1 MNASLNPVS
10 APSAH
15 PVRHAAGQPD
25 DFAAGEAVAQARI
38 DLAACYRLAAHFNL
52 NEGIDNHLTMLVPG
66 HDDRFFLAPFGLHWS
81 EVRASDFMVI
91 DFEGRMLSGRG
102 PIEDTALYIHL
113 PVHKLAPQARVALHT
128 HMPYATALTMLE
140 NPRLEMA
147 HQNAVMFHDDIAY
160 EADYGGLALDVSEGE
175 RLARAL
181 GSKSVLFMRNHGV
194 LVVGQTVAE
203 AFERLYF
210 LERAAMTLVLALSTG
225 RPLHVIPEAVVKATA
240 AQNTGD
246 GGLVGGEKRPDLH
259 FAALKR
265 MLDRSS
271 PDYAN

>member
-1 MNASLNPVS
+1 MNASLNPVLL
-10 APSAH
+10 PI
-15 PVRHAAGQPD
+15 AASPRDAVGGD
-25 DFAAGEAVAQARI
+25 ALAAGEAVAQARI
-38 DLAACYRLAAHFNL
+38 DLAACYRLAAHFHL

-66 HDDRFFLAPFGLHWS
+66 HDDRFLLAPFGLHWS

-91 DFEGRMLSGRG
+91 DFAGRMLSGRG

-113 PVHKLAPQARVALHT
+113 PVHKLAPHARVALHT

-140 NPRLEMA
+140 NPRLQMA

-160 EADYGGLALDVSEGE
+160 EADYGGLALDASEGE

-225 RPLHVIPEAVVKATA
+225 RPLHLIPEAVVRATA